1 LWTGRG
7 GTVGIVSARRISS
20 ADGAPRIRYRS
31 PVDRRSR
38 AQRWHSAAE
47 LIALQDDYRT
57 WLNALPQ
64 NLEESATAEPM
75 RTICDLDLSYIESV
89 ERGEALVA
97 TDAKIA
103 GRLPG
108 SSSSRA
114 R

>member
-1 LWTGRG
+1 MGAEKLTEDHGCSVSGETLRG
-7 GTVGIVSARRISS
+7 WMIVDGLGQDRRH
-20 ADGAPRIRYRS
+20 RLRS
-31 PVDRRSR
+31 PP
-38 AQRWHSAAE
+38 AAAE
-47 LIALQDDYRT
+47 LIALQADYRT

-64 NLEESATAEPM
+64 NLEESTTAEAM

-89 ERGEALVA
+89 ERGAALVA

-103 GRLPG
+103 DRLPG